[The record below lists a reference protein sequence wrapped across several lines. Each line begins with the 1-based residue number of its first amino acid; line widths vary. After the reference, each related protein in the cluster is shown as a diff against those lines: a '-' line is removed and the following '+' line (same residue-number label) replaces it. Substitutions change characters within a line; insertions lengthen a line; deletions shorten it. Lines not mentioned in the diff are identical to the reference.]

1 MKHPPRFARSGA
13 FTGEPRAMNRP
24 QFVLGLLAASA
35 AAAAPARAADAP
47 AVTVDDLV
55 TANRILAHENVV
67 DGFGHVSA
75 RTPQDPSRYW
85 LARSMAP
92 ALVTAADIMTYDL
105 DSNPLDANGRTSYA
119 ERFIHGAI
127 YKARPDVK
135 AIVHAHTP
143 SVIPFGISP
152 VRLQPVFHMSAF
164 LGAGVP
170 VFEIRDA
177 GGTATDLLVKTQP
190 LGDALARTLG
200 SANVALM
207 RGHGMVAVASTLPEA
222 VFRAYYTGQDAQ
234 LQADALRLGGSP
246 AYLTPDE
253 ARSATQTQAG
263 LVQRAWELWKRAAT
277 GG

>member
-1 MKHPPRFARSGA
+1 
-13 FTGEPRAMNRP
+13 MNRP
-24 QFVLGLLAASA
+24 QFVLGVLAASL
-35 AAAAPARAADAP
+35 AAAPARAVDAQSAPVAGAPP
-47 AVTVDDLV
+47 ATIEDVVS
-55 TANRILAHENVV
+55 ANRVLAHEAVV

-75 RTPQDPSRYW
+75 RNPQDPNRYW

-92 ALVTAADIMTYDL
+92 ALVTAADVLTYDL
-105 DSNPLDANGRTSYA
+105 DSTALDANGRTSYA

-143 SVIPFGISP
+143 SVIPFGISS
-152 VRLQPVFHMSAF
+152 VRLQPVFHMGAF
-164 LGAGVP
+164 LGGGVP

-177 GGTATDLLVKTQP
+177 GGSATDLLVKTQP

-207 RGHGMVAVASTLPEA
+207 RGHGMVAVAGSIPEA

-234 LQADALRLGGSP
+234 LQADALRLDGSP
-246 AYLTPDE
+246 AYLTADE

-277 GG
+277 QP

>member
-1 MKHPPRFARSGA
+1 
-13 FTGEPRAMNRP
+13 MNRP
-24 QFVLGLLAASA
+24 QFVLGVFAASL
-35 AAAAPARAADAP
+35 AAAAPARAADTPPAPPAP
-47 AVTVDDLV
+47 AAGAPPATIEDVVS
-55 TANRILAHENVV
+55 ANRILAHENVV

-75 RTPQDPSRYW
+75 RNPQDPNRYW

-92 ALVTAADIMTYDL
+92 ALVTAPDILTYDL
-105 DSNPLDANGRTSYA
+105 DSNALDANGRTSYA

-143 SVIPFGISP
+143 SVIPFGISA

-170 VFEIRDA
+170 VFEIRDT
-177 GGTATDLLVKTQP
+177 GGSATDMLVKTQP

-200 SANVALM
+200 AANVALM
-207 RGHGMVAVASTLPEA
+207 RGHGMVAVAGSIPEA

-246 AYLTPDE
+246 AYLSADE

-263 LVQRAWELWKRAAT
+263 LVQRAWDLWKRDVT
-277 GG
+277 KP